1 MQIFLIHE
9 ILLTYYS
16 IFFLLFYCHNKK
28 LKIKTPQIFSGLFF
42 FHTYCYSYGIQD
54 NEEGVPEIKNLHFNR
69 IWLSLHFQVLLIRIR
84 HKNKHSHKGGNGSMR
99 PTLKKMFVWNC
110 CLEVS
115 RPSREGGNFFGK
127 TNKNLH
133 IKFYQQGIIQ

>member
-1 MQIFLIHE
+1 MQIFLIYE

-16 IFFLLFYCHNKK
+16 IFFYCIIVLIKNLK
-28 LKIKTPQIFSGLFF
+28 LKKKIYSGLFF

-54 NEEGVPEIKNLHFNR
+54 NEESVPEIKNLHFNR
-69 IWLSLHFQVLLIRIR
+69 IWLSLHVQVLLIRIR

-115 RPSREGGNFFGK
+115 RSSREGGNFFGK